1 MAPVL
6 LQQRPM
12 DLSGLW
18 NMERVVGIDGFLLDS
33 GVGVPLFP
41 VSPRSPPA
49 ATISGVGC
57 CDAGWAKRKMG
68 AALLAAA
75 KNPRRFEHRGPNAIK
90 YTVRRKGEWVPK
102 DIVVGPSDGETPHGA
117 GDKWE
122 RWYWDDEGWL
132 VSEAPSDELPEG
144 FVRTRFGLTDPNAM
158 EMRVSLVLARPTTNV
173 MTRFFSRDVAL
184 AVREVPRFPDPE
196 PQPDPEPEPEP
207 EPLLERPQTAAPPPT
222 PEPQPEPQPPAASP
236 AAAPLASEQ
245 PRPNLSGRWELTQ
258 TTNAD
263 AFLASNGVPWLARR
277 PVAAM
282 LTRGKATVVIEQ
294 SDDDQKLGAANR
306 SALLWTVS
314 DGFGKRPC
322 GRRLPLLK
330 VAVVSGQVCE
340 CSKARTRC
348 AQPPSALL
356 PVHVLSG
363 A

>member
-1 MAPVL
+1 
-6 LQQRPM
+6 
-12 DLSGLW
+12 
-18 NMERVVGIDGFLLDS
+18 
-33 GVGVPLFP
+33 
-41 VSPRSPPA
+41 
-49 ATISGVGC
+49 
-57 CDAGWAKRKMG
+57 MG

-102 DIVVGPSDGETPHGA
+102 DIVPDGEKQGE

-122 RWYWDDEGWL
+122 RWCWDDEGWL
-132 VSEAPSDELPEG
+132 VSEAPSDELPEEG
-144 FVRTRFGLTDPNAM
+144 FVRTRFGLTDPNTM

-184 AVREVPRFPDPE
+184 AVREVPRFPA

-222 PEPQPEPQPPAASP
+222 PEPQPEPEPPAASP

-245 PRPNLSGRWELTQ
+245 RWELTQ

-314 DGFGKRPC
+314 GNVPADADC
-322 GRRLPLLK
+322 L
-330 VAVVSGQVCE
+330 C
-340 CSKARTRC
+340 
-348 AQPPSALL
+348 
-356 PVHVLSG
+356 
-363 A
+363 

>member
-1 MAPVL
+1 MCP
-6 LQQRPM
+6 
-12 DLSGLW
+12 S
-18 NMERVVGIDGFLLDS
+18 
-33 GVGVPLFP
+33 FP
-41 VSPRSPPA
+41 AVSLYTDPPA
-49 ATISGVGC
+49 PGSGDSDRGGVGC
-57 CDAGWAKRKMG
+57 CDAGWAKRKVG

-90 YTVRRKGEWVPK
+90 YTVQRKGEWVPK
-102 DIVVGPSDGETPHGA
+102 DIVPDGEKQQGD

-132 VSEAPSDELPEG
+132 VSEAPSDELPEEG
-144 FVRTRFGLTDPNAM
+144 FVRTRFGLTDPNTM

-196 PQPDPEPEPEP
+196 PKPDPEPEPEP

-222 PEPQPEPQPPAASP
+222 PEPQPEPGPPAAASP

-245 PRPNLSGRWELTQ
+245 QRPNLTGRWELTQ

-282 LTRGKATVVIEQ
+282 LTRGKATVLIEQ
-294 SDDDQKLGAANR
+294 SDDDQKLGTPNR

-330 VAVVSGQVCE
+330 VAVVSGQACG
-340 CSKARTRC
+340 CSKAQTRC

-356 PVHVLSG
+356 LPVHVL
-363 A
+363 